1 LHEKLSLVFIRKR
14 PYRLLMPTSLLPS
27 TVAGFG
33 AGAGLIVAIGAQN
46 AFVLRQGLD
55 RGRIALVVVICVVSD
70 AALILAGV
78 AGLGSLVDQAPGFL
92 TVIRWAG
99 AAFLV
104 AYGLL
109 AARRALHPAVLDPS
123 TGPPAAVRGV
133 AVTALALTW
142 LNPHVYLDTVILL
155 GSLAA
160 AQGDPDRWAFG
171 IGAMV
176 AGALWFSALGF
187 GARRLGRL
195 LHRPAAWRLLDSAIA
210 IQMFAIAALLL
221 IRP

>member
-1 LHEKLSLVFIRKR
+1 MLLQKLSLVFRTAG
-14 PYRLLMPTSLLPS
+14 PYGRHVSTTLLPS

-55 RGRIALVVVICVVSD
+55 RGRIALVVLICILSD

-78 AGLGSLVDQAPGFL
+78 AGLGALVDQAPAFL
-92 TVIRWAG
+92 TAIRWAG

-104 AYGLL
+104 AYGVL
-109 AARRALHPAVLDPS
+109 AAKRALRPGVLDPS
-123 TGPPAAVRGV
+123 TGPAPAARGV
-133 AVTALALTW
+133 AITALALTW
-142 LNPHVYLDTVILL
+142 LNPHVYLDTVVLL

-176 AGALWFSALGF
+176 ASAVWFSALGF
-187 GARRLGRL
+187 GARMLGPALR
-195 LHRPAAWRLLDSAIA
+195 RPVAWRVLDTAIA
-210 IQMFAIAALLL
+210 IQMFVIAALLL
-221 IRP
+221 RT